1 MNKKLFW
8 GSASAIVLVIIASL
22 LMLNQFQS
30 AQDPMNDTGSYSLH
44 IGKEITLKEKSYTT
58 QAVIGAIGDVLLH
71 NTVYQDAEEGDS
83 YNFLPMFQVVETFLQ
98 APDFMIA
105 NQESLPGGAHLGV
118 SSYPAFNSPYEI
130 VDALQK
136 LGVDAVT
143 TANNHSLDKGTKGV
157 LSAISHYEE
166 IGMPYTGSFKS
177 EEDRKNIRTFNVN
190 GISFALLAYTY
201 GTNGIPVPQGK
212 DYLVNLIDLDLMKK
226 DIQKAKELGVDMV
239 VLAAH
244 WGNEYERFPNET
256 QQSLA
261 RELTNAGVDL
271 IIGHHPHVL
280 QPIEKLTTDDGREAV
295 VIYSLG
301 NFLSGQEGDL
311 KNIGGIANVTV
322 QKVIDENGKRISFP
336 EIGFQPTFVTQS
348 NYNNYRI
355 LPLAAANQSGLVS
368 FPEDEMVSHVMN
380 IQQ

>member
-1 MNKKLFW
+1 MNKKVLF
-8 GSASAIVLVIIASL
+8 GSALAVILVIAAAAL
-22 LMLNQFQS
+22 VLNQFQS
-30 AQDPMNDTGSYSLH
+30 AQDSADDNKTYALHTG
-44 IGKEITLKEKSYTT
+44 INTALKEKSYTS

-83 YNFLPMFQVVETFLQ
+83 YNFMPMFQDVETFLKS
-98 APDFMIA
+98 PDFTIA
-105 NQESLPGGAHLGV
+105 NQESLPGGAQLGV

-130 VDALQK
+130 VDALQQ

-177 EEDRKNIRTFNVN
+177 EEDRENIRTFNVN

-201 GTNGIPVPQGK
+201 GTNGIPVPEGK
-212 DYLVNLIDLDLMKK
+212 DYLVNLIDLDLMKE
-226 DIQKAKELGVDMV
+226 DIQKAKELDVDMV

-244 WGNEYERFPNET
+244 WGNEYERYANDT
-256 QQSLA
+256 QKMLA

-280 QPIEKLTTDDGREAV
+280 QPIEKLTTEDGREAV

-322 QKVIDENGKRISFP
+322 QKVIDEKGKRISFP

-348 NYNNYRI
+348 RYKNYRI
-355 LPLAAANQSGLVS
+355 LPLAAAHESGLVA

-380 IQQ
+380 VEQ

>member
-1 MNKKLFW
+1 MNKKVLW
-8 GSASAIVLVIIASL
+8 GSALAFILIITASALVLGQFRQAEDTSDAARTSSPHSSNQIA
-22 LMLNQFQS
+22 
-30 AQDPMNDTGSYSLH
+30 
-44 IGKEITLKEKSYTT
+44 LKEKSYTS

-71 NTVYQDAEEGDS
+71 NTVYQDAENGGAYD
-83 YNFLPMFQVVETFLQ
+83 FMPMFQDVETFLQ
-98 APDFMIA
+98 SPDFMIA

-143 TANNHSLDKGTKGV
+143 TANNHTLDKGAKGA

-166 IGMPYTGSFKS
+166 IGMPYTGSFKNK
-177 EEDRKNIRTFNVN
+177 EDRQNIRTFNVN

-201 GTNGIPVPQGK
+201 GTNGIPVPQGQ
-212 DYLVNLIDLDLMKK
+212 DYLVNLIDLDLMKN
-226 DIQKAKELGVDMV
+226 DIHKAKELGVDMV

-244 WGNEYERFPNET
+244 WGNEYERYPSDN
-256 QQSLA
+256 QKMLA
-261 RELTNAGVDL
+261 RELTDAGVDL

-280 QPIEKLTTDDGREAV
+280 QPIEKMLTKDGREAV

-301 NFLSGQEGDL
+301 NFLSGQDGEL

-322 QKVIDENGKRISFP
+322 QKVIDENGKRITFP
-336 EIGFQPTFVTQS
+336 EISFQPTFVTQS
-348 NYNNYRI
+348 QYKNYRV
-355 LPLAAANQSGLVS
+355 LPLDAAHQSGLVS
-368 FPEDEMVSHVMN
+368 FPEEEMVSHVMS
-380 IQQ
+380 IEQ

>member
-1 MNKKLFW
+1 MNKKVLW
-8 GSASAIVLVIIASL
+8 GSTIVVILVFTASAL
-22 LMLNQFQS
+22 LLSQFRSAEDTSGENRPPIPHSTIQS
-30 AQDPMNDTGSYSLH
+30 A
-44 IGKEITLKEKSYTT
+44 LKEKTYTS

-71 NTVYQDAEEGDS
+71 NTVYEDAEEGGTYD
-83 YNFLPMFQVVETFLQ
+83 FMPMFQDVETFLQ
-98 APDFMIA
+98 SPDFMIA

-143 TANNHSLDKGTKGV
+143 TANNHTLDKGAKGA

-166 IGMPYTGSFKS
+166 IGMPYTGSFKN
-177 EEDRKNIRTFNVN
+177 EEDRKDIRTFNVN

-201 GTNGIPVPQGK
+201 GTNGIPVPQGQ
-212 DYLVNLIDLDLMKK
+212 DYLVNLIDLELMKS
-226 DIQKAKELGVDMV
+226 DIKKAKELGVDMV
-239 VLAAH
+239 ILAAH
-244 WGNEYERFPNET
+244 WGNEYERYPNDT
-256 QQSLA
+256 QEMLA

-271 IIGHHPHVL
+271 LIGHHPHVL
-280 QPIEKLTTDDGREAV
+280 QPIEKMTTEDGREAV

-301 NFLSGQEGDL
+301 NFLSGQEGEL
-311 KNIGGIANVTV
+311 KNIGGIANITV

-348 NYNNYRI
+348 RYENYRI
-355 LPLAAANQSGLVS
+355 LPLNAAHQSGLVS
-368 FPEDEMVSHVMN
+368 FPEEEMVSHVMSN
-380 IQQ
+380 E

>member
-1 MNKKLFW
+1 MNKKVLA
-8 GSASAIVLVIIASL
+8 GSVIAVILVVTASW
-22 LMLNQFQS
+22 LMLNQFQAADDAS
-30 AQDPMNDTGSYSLH
+30 DGTNSYSLH
-44 IGKEITLKEKSYTT
+44 TGINSALKEKSYTS

-83 YNFLPMFQVVETFLQ
+83 YNFMPMFQDVETFLKS
-98 APDFMIA
+98 PDFMIA
-105 NQESLPGGAHLGV
+105 NQESLPGGAQLGV

-130 VDALQK
+130 VDALQQ

-143 TANNHSLDKGTKGV
+143 NANNHSLDKGAKGV

-177 EEDRKNIRTFNVN
+177 KEDRENIRTFNVN
-190 GISFALLAYTY
+190 GISFALLAFTY

-212 DYLVNLIDLDLMKK
+212 DYLVNLIDLELMKK
-226 DIQKAKELGVDMV
+226 DIKKAKELGVDMV

-244 WGNEYERFPNET
+244 WGNEYERFPNDT
-256 QQSLA
+256 QKMLA

-271 IIGHHPHVL
+271 LIGHHPHVL

-336 EIGFQPTFVTQS
+336 EIGFQPTYVTQS
-348 NYNNYRI
+348 DYHNYRI
-355 LPLAAANQSGLVS
+355 LPLSAAHQSGLVS
-368 FPEDEMVSHVMN
+368 FAEDEMVSHVMN
-380 IQQ
+380 IKQ